1 MVRSADFSMVGG
13 VRSIGSWD
21 ARLVLFQMDGEE
33 EEVEFCATLSAGEL
47 LLLVVVFGRGGD
59 GAAAFSLLHSA
70 LLWVFLT
77 AGIGGQGV
85 SGWPSKIDPN
95 GICDQRSRP
104 SKCSTWEW

>member
-47 LLLVVVFGRGGD
+47 LLLVVVFGRGD
-59 GAAAFSLLHSA
+59 DAASFSLLHSA
-70 LLWVFLT
+70 LLRVFLA

-85 SGWPSKIDPN
+85 SGCPSNTDPN

-104 SKCSTWEW
+104 SKCSTWE